1 MYLTVVICTHNR
13 ASLLGKTLETL
24 NDATR
29 PPGARIDILVVA
41 NACADNTVELLRV
54 YQRTV
59 NDQGRL
65 PLRWVEEPALGK
77 SHALNRAVSL
87 VGSQIVVFV
96 DDDHRVD
103 RQFFESIRHADV
115 TYPAVT
121 MFCGRILPDW
131 DGREP
136 AWVHDTGPYRVYP
149 LPVPRF
155 DLGET
160 AAPITPKSSIPGGG
174 NLIVRRE
181 VLGRVGGFST
191 ALGPRGN
198 DLLGSEDTDFILR
211 ALSIGEQMQ
220 YVPEVQQYHYVDP
233 QRLRFGYL
241 LRKSYQRSRSI
252 TRVRSAV
259 SQTVPLYLWRKALT
273 YLAAALFS
281 LRWSRTRFYLIRLA
295 STLGEMRGMREA
307 PAAARLGDGHDPNL
321 PE

>member
-1 MYLTVVICTHNR
+1 MYLTVVVCTHNR
-13 ASLLGKTLETL
+13 ASLLGRTLESLNYATL
-24 NDATR
+24 L
-29 PPGARIDILVVA
+29 PGDRIDILVVA
-41 NACADNTVELLRV
+41 NACTDDTAELLRV
-54 YQRTV
+54 YQRTA
-59 NDQGRL
+59 NDQGKM
-65 PLRWVEEPALGK
+65 PLHWVEEPALGK

-87 VGSQIVVFV
+87 LRSQMVVFV

-103 RQFFESIRHADV
+103 RRFLEAIRHADV

-121 MFCGRILPDW
+121 MFCGRVIPDW
-131 DGREP
+131 DGQEP
-136 AWVHDTGPYRVYP
+136 RWVHDTGPYRVYP

-160 AAPITPKSSIPGGG
+160 AAPITPKCSIPGGG
-174 NLIVRRE
+174 NLVVRRE

-198 DLLGSEDTDFILR
+198 DLSGSEDTDFILR
-211 ALSIGEQMQ
+211 ALSMGEQMQ
-220 YVPEVQQYHYVDP
+220 YVPEVLQYHYVDA

-295 STLGEMRGMREA
+295 STLGEMRGMRE
-307 PAAARLGDGHDPNL
+307 PIAAARLGADHDPNL